1 VSGAQSEIPGR
12 TPLSDRQLVAIRA
25 LDSQH
30 KAHMELLQGLEAV
43 NGIEVDKR
51 ALALAITN
59 AQQAHMWA
67 VRAVAKPVF

>member
-1 VSGAQSEIPGR
+1 MSGAQSEIPGR
-12 TPLSDRQLVAIRA
+12 TPLTAHQVTQIQQLD
-25 LDSQH
+25 LQH
-30 KAHMELLQGLEAV
+30 GVQMRVLEGLKAQA
-43 NGIEVDKR
+43 EVDQR